1 MCLSSQK
8 GFFHSQFFAGG
19 YTRLAREQWMLLK
32 NAHPGY
38 ISWEQ
43 YEENSVASR
52 KTRKPSEPTGGRVR
66 RAKAQHC
73 CKAWW
78 CAAYAGA
85 G

>member
-1 MCLSSQK
+1 
-8 GFFHSQFFAGG
+8 
-19 YTRLAREQWMLLK
+19 MLLK
-32 NAHPGY
+32 MLTRVI

-43 YEENSVASR
+43 YEGNLLRLRENAQASGQTVAR
-52 KTRKPSEPTGGRVR
+52 DVPATVP
-66 RAKAQHC
+66 HC